1 MRRKRRPASPYAFFV
16 GSTLRKKA
24 TRAIRLAWGAFVLF
38 GLPVLALLGVLA
50 WVAGD
55 VPSSGAILD
64 HRPSLTTFV
73 YDAEG
78 RLIGGFAAE
87 QRRLLTLPE
96 VAPAMRQAAV
106 AVEDERFYR
115 HWGIDPWSI
124 LRAAYANLRSRGI
137 AEGAS
142 TITQQLVRLLTQ
154 RRERSLRRK
163 VIEAIAAVRLEM
175 ALTKDQILERY
186 LNQVY
191 FGRGAYGVA
200 AAART
205 YFDKEASALT
215 APEAALLAGLI
226 QAPGRF
232 RPFDNPGPS
241 LERRAHVL
249 GRMEAAGY
257 LKRGQADQL
266 AQAPLELR
274 APEPVKVGG
283 HFLEHVRRQLEEM
296 YGSETLYRGGLRVHT
311 TLRLDAQE
319 AAEGAVR
326 RGVGKLVARRWPEKS
341 REPGWRAPEAAL
353 LALHP
358 ATGAIIAMAGGVDF
372 GQSKFNRAVQA
383 LRQPGSS
390 FKPIVYAAAVDMGFT
405 PVDSVLDAPIVME
418 GGGGGAWK
426 PENYS
431 RNFQGRLS
439 LREALAES
447 RNTAS
452 IRLMGALGMSRLIG
466 FARSMG
472 IRSEI
477 SPTLASALGSS
488 ALTLQE
494 LVGAYSVFASGGV
507 YRTPYAIGRIEDGAG
522 RVIYRHE
529 DRPEPAIRPEVAYVI
544 THMLKTVVES
554 GTARGAAALNRPL
567 AGKTGTTNEFRDNW
581 FIGYTPDFVAGV
593 WLGFDLPQPL
603 GYGESGGRNA
613 VPIFVDF
620 FEAVGRDVPLRDFVP
635 PPGVEFVRV
644 DKETGLLATRAT
656 RRAGFDVFVRGTAPT
671 QYADAGRREADAFFR
686 EESLPRRTEPAAS
699 R

>member
-1 MRRKRRPASPYAFFV
+1 MLGKRRAFAPYAFFI
-16 GSTLRKKA
+16 GSTLKKKA
-24 TRAIRLAWGAFVLF
+24 RRAVRLAWTAFVLF
-38 GLPVLALLGVLA
+38 GLPVIAALGVLA
-50 WVAGD
+50 WVSGD
-55 VPSSGAILD
+55 IPSSGSILD
-64 HRPSLTTFV
+64 HRPSLTTLV
-73 YDAEG
+73 YDAGG
-78 RLIGGFAAE
+78 RLVGGFAAE
-87 QRRLLTLPE
+87 QRRLLPLSQI
-96 VAPAMRQAAV
+96 APAMRQAAV

-115 HWGIDPWSI
+115 HWGVDPQGI
-124 LRAAYANLRSRGI
+124 LRAALANLRSGGI
-137 AEGAS
+137 SEGAS

-154 RRERSLRRK
+154 QRERSLKRK
-163 VIEAIAAVRLEM
+163 IIEAIASVRLEM

-205 YFDKEASALT
+205 YFNKDAPDLT
-215 APEAALLAGLI
+215 VPEAALLAGLI

-249 GRMEAAGY
+249 WRMEAAGY
-257 LKRGQADQL
+257 LEAGESERL
-266 AQAPLELR
+266 ARSPLELR
-274 APEPVKVGG
+274 APEPIRIGG
-283 HFLEHVRRQLEEM
+283 HFLEHVRRQLEET
-296 YGSETLYRGGLRVHT
+296 YGSEVLYRGGLRVHT

-319 AAEGAVR
+319 AAEAAVR
-326 RGVGKLVARRWPEKS
+326 RGVEKLVARRWPERAK
-341 REPGWRAPEAAL
+341 EPGWSGPEAAL
-353 LALHP
+353 LALDVR
-358 ATGAIIAMAGGVDF
+358 TGAVRAMAGGVDF

-418 GGGGGAWK
+418 GGGRVWK
-426 PENYS
+426 PENYNRGFS
-431 RNFQGRLS
+431 GRLS

-452 IRLMGALGMSRLIG
+452 VRLMGALGMSRLIG
-466 FARSMG
+466 FARSLG

-477 SPTLASALGSS
+477 SPTLSSALGAS
-488 ALTLQE
+488 AVTLQE
-494 LVGAYSVFASGGV
+494 MVAAYSVFAAGGV
-507 YRTPYAIGRIEDGAG
+507 HRAPYAIERVEDGAG
-522 RVIYRHE
+522 RVIYRHR
-529 DRPEPAIRPEVAYVI
+529 DQPEPAIRPEVAYVV
-544 THMLKTVVES
+544 THMLKSVVEG
-554 GTARGAAALNRPL
+554 GTARGAAVLGRPL

-581 FIGYTPDFVAGV
+581 FIGFTPDLVAGV
-593 WLGFDLPQPL
+593 WLGFDLPQPM
-603 GYGESGGRNA
+603 GYGETGGKNA

-620 FEAVGRDVPLRDFVP
+620 FQAAGREMPVKDFVP

-656 RRAGFDVFVRGTAPT
+656 RKAGFDVFVQGTAPT
-671 QYADAGRREADAFFR
+671 QYADAGQGGADAFFR
-686 EESLPRRTEPAAS
+686 EESLPQRTEPAAS

>member
-1 MRRKRRPASPYAFFV
+1 MLGKRPPSSAYAFFV
-16 GSTLRKKA
+16 GSSLRRKA
-24 TRAIRLAWGAFVLF
+24 TQAIRLAWTAFVLF
-38 GLPVLALLGVLA
+38 GLPLAGVLGILV
-50 WVAGD
+50 WVSGD
-55 VPSSGAILD
+55 IPSSGSILD

-73 YDAEG
+73 YDAGG
-78 RLIGGFAAE
+78 RLVGSFAAE
-87 QRRLLTLPE
+87 QRRLLSLSE
-96 VAPAMRQAAV
+96 IAPSMRQAAV

-115 HWGIDPWSI
+115 HWGVDPWGI
-124 LRAAYANLRSRGI
+124 LRAALANLRSGGI
-137 AEGAS
+137 SEGAS
-142 TITQQLVRLLTQ
+142 TITQQLVRLLTLQ
-154 RRERSLRRK
+154 RERSLKRK
-163 VIEAIAAVRLEM
+163 VVEAIVSIRLEM

-205 YFDKEASALT
+205 YFNKDASALT
-215 APEAALLAGLI
+215 VPEAALLAGLI

-249 GRMEAAGY
+249 WRMEVAGH
-257 LKRGQADQL
+257 LTAGEAERL
-266 AQAPLELR
+266 AQSPLDLR
-274 APEPVKVGG
+274 APEPVRIGG

-296 YGSETLYRGGLRVHT
+296 YGSELVYRGGLRVHT

-319 AAEGAVR
+319 AAEASVR
-326 RGVGKLVARRWPEKS
+326 QGVEKLVARRWPQRSK
-341 REPGWRAPEAAL
+341 EPGWRAPEAAL
-353 LALHP
+353 LAVD
-358 ATGAIIAMAGGVDF
+358 ARTGAVRAMAGGVDF

-418 GGGGGAWK
+418 GGGRVWK

-431 RNFQGRLS
+431 RSFHGRLS

-466 FARSMG
+466 FARSLG

-477 SPTLASALGSS
+477 SPTLSSALGAS
-488 ALTLQE
+488 AVTLQE
-494 LVGAYSVFASGGV
+494 MVAAYSVFAAGGIHRV
-507 YRTPYAIGRIEDGAG
+507 PYAIDRIEDGAG
-522 RVIYRHE
+522 RGIYRHE
-529 DRPEPAIRPEVAYVI
+529 DRPERAIRPEVAYVV
-544 THMLKTVVES
+544 THMLKSVVEG
-554 GTARGAAALNRPL
+554 GTARGAAVLGRPL

-581 FIGYTPDFVAGV
+581 FIGFTPDLVAGV
-593 WLGFDLPQPL
+593 WLGFDLPQPM
-603 GYGESGGRNA
+603 GYGETGGRNA

-620 FEAVGRDVPLRDFVP
+620 FRAVSRDMPVKDFVP

-644 DKETGLLATRAT
+644 DKETGHLATRVT
-656 RRAGFDVFVRGTAPT
+656 RKAGFDVFVQGTAPT
-671 QYADAGRREADAFFR
+671 QYADGGQGGADAFFR
-686 EESLPRRTEPAAS
+686 EEDLPQRTEPAAL